1 MVRGGCTAS
10 PVVPRFPS
18 VVLPCLPPGL
28 FHPPSARNGPLLLG
42 ASSRGPRVA
51 LVPQY
56 AVWDLRPADSP
67 FSLSLSLSLSLCLSV
82 CLSGG
87 ETEHDATAAL
97 ITLVAT
103 HMLNVHP
110 VMPAATAAVIGK
122 GDVVGIRPTHVVGA
136 CVCARAYVERASSR
150 VCDADQ
156 AHVCRTSDS
165 PASGACVYANVK
177 REWR

>member
-67 FSLSLSLSLSLCLSV
+67 FSLSLSLSLSLL
-82 CLSGG
+82 
-87 ETEHDATAAL
+87 
-97 ITLVAT
+97 AT